1 MSKLNDFRDGI
12 GVRRQLKSYI
22 NRINRSHRYIHVFV
36 IDMKITPLVL
46 RLSAVNYEFLTCKLG
61 NLSGFSASIEHIA
74 QSRVSQHWSEIL

>member
-1 MSKLNDFRDGI
+1 MSKSNDFRDGI

-22 NRINRSHRYIHVFV
+22 NKIKYIHVFV
-36 IDMKITPLVL
+36 IDMKITTLVL